1 MTEGSNARADK
12 RFTVVMRGPASIVF
26 WENETLRIARVPTA
40 IGAVDVT
47 YATRWLDR
55 GEKVRIPGDLWIEI
69 VGGGEVLENVLV
81 PYANAGLAALPML
94 SLTSNASIPEPDIEL
109 GFDSTSGIAQRDYFQ
124 SYLPPE
130 SGVLHVGRHV
140 NVQATVAVLQAL
152 TSSPESGR
160 LLRAAN
166 QYRLALESWKLGRES
181 LSLAHLWMALEALTR
196 AKIRRECTAAGLD
209 SQEQLA
215 KRLGVEL
222 QQLDPTIRK
231 LLLQNDDE
239 CYRKAKASSDGL
251 EHGFLGYDKMREYAK
266 DVRHRMAA
274 HIRNAILRLGDVPD
288 LVLDVLLNDPFDKPL
303 GHWPLAKY
311 IRGRLVGDS
320 PVLAREGNQYPFL
333 RWNPT
338 VKSCA
343 PDAVGKL
350 SLQFS
355 ESFTAELADGIS
367 FQPHS
372 VEVWQPD

>member
-1 MTEGSNARADK
+1 MREEHSARTVK

-26 WENETLRIARVPTA
+26 WEKENLRIANVPTA

-55 GEKVRIPGDLWIEI
+55 GENVRVPGHLWIEI

-94 SLTSNASIPEPDIEL
+94 SLASNASIPEPDIEL
-109 GFDSTSGIAQRDYFQ
+109 GFDSSAGVAEREYFQ

-130 SGVLHVGRHV
+130 REVLHVGRHV
-140 NVQATVAVLQAL
+140 NIPAIAAVLQAL
-152 TSSPESGR
+152 TSSTESER

-181 LSLAHLWMALEALTR
+181 LSLAHLWMALEALTK
-196 AKIRRECTAAGLD
+196 AKIRKECAAAGLD
-209 SQEQLA
+209 SQEELA
-215 KRLGVEL
+215 VRLGVDL
-222 QQLDPTIRK
+222 RQLDPMIRK

-239 CYRKAKASSDGL
+239 CYRKAKAASDGF
-251 EHGFLGYDKMREYAK
+251 EHGFLGYDKMRGYAK
-266 DVRHRMAA
+266 DVRHRMAT
-274 HIRNAILRLGDVPD
+274 HVRSAILRLGDVPD
-288 LVLDVLLNDPFDKPL
+288 LVLDLLLSDPFDKPL

-311 IRGRLVGDS
+311 MRGRLVGDS
-320 PVLAREGNQYPFL
+320 PVLAQDGNQYPFL

-338 VKSCA
+338 VNSCA
-343 PDAVGKL
+343 PDTVGKL
-350 SLQFS
+350 NIQFS

-367 FQPHS
+367 FQPQS

>member
-1 MTEGSNARADK
+1 MTEESIPRTDR

-26 WENETLRIARVPTA
+26 WEKENLRIAKVPTA

-55 GEKVRIPGDLWIEI
+55 GENVKIPGHLWIEI
-69 VGGGEVLENVLV
+69 VGGGEILENVLV

-94 SLTSNASIPEPDIEL
+94 SLASNASIPEPDIEL
-109 GFDSTSGIAQRDYFQ
+109 GFDSTSGIAERDYFQ
-124 SYLPPE
+124 SYLSPE
-130 SGVLHVGRHV
+130 SGALHVGRHV
-140 NVQATVAVLQAL
+140 NNQATVAVLQAL
-152 TSSPESGR
+152 TNSPQSER
-160 LLRAAN
+160 LMRAAN

-181 LSLAHLWMALEALTR
+181 LSLAHLWMALEALTK
-196 AKIRRECTAAGLD
+196 AKIRKECAAAGLD
-209 SQEQLA
+209 SPEQLA
-215 KRLGVEL
+215 EQLGVDL
-222 QQLDPTIRK
+222 QQLDPIIRK

-239 CYRKAKASSDGL
+239 CYRKAKAASDGL

-266 DVRHRMAA
+266 DVRHRMAT
-274 HIRNAILRLGDVPD
+274 HVRTAILRLGDVPNE
-288 LVLDVLLNDPFDKPL
+288 VLNLLLNQPFDKPL

-311 IRGRLVGDS
+311 MRGRLLGDS

-350 SLQFS
+350 NIQFT
-355 ESFTAELADGIS
+355 ESFTTEVADGIS
-367 FQPHS
+367 FQPQS